1 MPVVW
6 STSKI
11 GSAETPSTR
20 GAAVVVVVAA
30 AVVEVELAFVLEVV
44 DGAVVVVVDVVV
56 VDVVEVTGSAAG
68 VDSSAPLHAASKPNV
83 TAVVASRNLMP
94 SASPLC
100 AIRPGNGR
108 QA

>member
-44 DGAVVVVVDVVV
+44 DGAVVVVVDVV
-56 VDVVEVTGSAAG
+56 EVTGSAAG

-100 AIRPGNGR
+100 AIRPGDGR